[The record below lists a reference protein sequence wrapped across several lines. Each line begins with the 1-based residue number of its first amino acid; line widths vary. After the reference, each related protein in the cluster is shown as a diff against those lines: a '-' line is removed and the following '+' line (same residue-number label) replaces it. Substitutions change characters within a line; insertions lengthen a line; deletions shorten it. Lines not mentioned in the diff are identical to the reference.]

1 MDRKK
6 LALLTLSYIIWGLI
20 VFAFLKPHNEENY
33 QAYVE
38 VVPTKVNESVAKI
51 EDNNNNK
58 SVASDN
64 NNLSNNV
71 DTPKQDHQ
79 DRIVKK

>member
-6 LALLTLSYIIWGLI
+6 LALLTLSYIIWGL
-20 VFAFLKPHNEENY
+20 VMFAFLKPRNEEKC
-33 QAYVE
+33 QTYVE
-38 VVPTKVNESVAKI
+38 VAPTKVNESVAKI
-51 EDNNNNK
+51 EDNNNKN
-58 SVASDN
+58 VAGDN
-64 NNLSNNV
+64 NNLPNNV